1 MCHPSTR
8 HATSSLHSSTR
19 TSHLF
24 APATLSASRAR
35 HKTVQRRGSCAP
47 HAMSSRPAVAYIG
60 RLCRR
65 HRPLLARRQLPPLL
79 LVRRLS
85 ESRGVRRWRDKCG
98 WRESARARGVS
109 GAGRA
114 RVAAAHHPDRQIVRD
129 ERAIPQKAAQLSA
142 EALDP
147 FADALRAVREDAVLS
162 PVCNLGPGQTRSRGR
177 PPRHQPAL
185 LKPRLHAADLAPPVE
200 VAEMEKVHELHAPLL
215 LVREAPARTPPARAR
230 RRCSVTVD
238 RVVGALDARVGGGL
252 GGHHIGG
259 GRLPRAGVVGR
270 GGPGVAG
277 VKTAARAP
285 PSSRRRGGVG
295 SNAGGPPLW
304 ALFTPV
310 SYQKKG
316 KDSTSAAR
324 ELGTASGHPGGH
336 LGTRGAKRR
345 GPGNISTPGPLTGV
359 ALLKVCG

>member
-35 HKTVQRRGSCAP
+35 HKTVQRRRSCAP

-65 HRPLLARRQLPPLL
+65 HRPLSARRQLPPLL

-98 WRESARARGVS
+98 WTESARAGGVS

-114 RVAAAHHPDRQIVRD
+114 RVAAAHHPVRQVVRD
-129 ERAIPQKAAQLSA
+129 ERAIPQKAAELAA
-142 EALDP
+142 EAFDP
-147 FADALRAVREDAVLS
+147 FADALRA
-162 PVCNLGPGQTRSRGR
+162 VCNLGPGQTRSRGR
-177 PPRHQPAL
+177 PSRLQRAL
-185 LKPRLHAADLAPPVE
+185 PKPRLRAADLAPPVE

-230 RRCSVTVD
+230 RRGSVTVD
-238 RVVGALDARVGGGL
+238 RVVGALDARAAVGGGL

-295 SNAGGPPLW
+295 SSAGRPHCGHCSHP
-304 ALFTPV
+304 FRT
-310 SYQKKG
+310 KKR
-316 KDSTSAAR
+316 AR
-324 ELGTASGHPGGH
+324 SQHQQPASWGQPQGTLGGIWGREGRHGGVPATFRH
-336 LGTRGAKRR
+336 LD
-345 GPGNISTPGPLTGV
+345 P
-359 ALLKVCG
+359 

>member
-47 HAMSSRPAVAYIG
+47 HATSSRPAVAYIG

-142 EALDP
+142 EAFDP
-147 FADALRAVREDAVLS
+147 SAKMPYCRPCAISVQGR
-162 PVCNLGPGQTRSRGR
+162 RGR
-177 PPRHQPAL
+177 AGDH
-185 LKPRLHAADLAPPVE
+185 
-200 VAEMEKVHELHAPLL
+200 
-215 LVREAPARTPPARAR
+215 RAI
-230 RRCSVTVD
+230 S
-238 RVVGALDARVGGGL
+238 
-252 GGHHIGG
+252 
-259 GRLPRAGVVGR
+259 LP
-270 GGPGVAG
+270 
-277 VKTAARAP
+277 
-285 PSSRRRGGVG
+285 
-295 SNAGGPPLW
+295 
-304 ALFTPV
+304 
-310 SYQKKG
+310 
-316 KDSTSAAR
+316 
-324 ELGTASGHPGGH
+324 
-336 LGTRGAKRR
+336 
-345 GPGNISTPGPLTGV
+345 
-359 ALLKVCG
+359 C

>member
-24 APATLSASRAR
+24 APATLSPPVSASRAR

-98 WRESARARGVS
+98 WTESARAGGVS

-114 RVAAAHHPDRQIVRD
+114 RVAAAHHPVRQVVRD
-129 ERAIPQKAAQLSA
+129 ERAIPQKAAELAA
-142 EALDP
+142 EAFDP

-238 RVVGALDARVGGGL
+238 RVAGGRRWPRRPSHRRRAPAAGRSGRAGRAGGGW
-252 GGHHIGG
+252 GQD
-259 GRLPRAGVVGR
+259 GRARPAL
-270 GGPGVAG
+270 VA
-277 VKTAARAP
+277 
-285 PSSRRRGGVG
+285 
-295 SNAGGPPLW
+295 
-304 ALFTPV
+304 
-310 SYQKKG
+310 
-316 KDSTSAAR
+316 
-324 ELGTASGHPGGH
+324 
-336 LGTRGAKRR
+336 AKRR
-345 GPGNISTPGPLTGV
+345 RRLERGPATHCGHCSHPFRTKKRGRSQHQQPASWGQPQGTLGGIWGREGRHGGV
-359 ALLKVCG
+359 PATFRLG